1 MKLSDVLT
9 ESARQRPR
17 RALPAGD
24 GRNDIV
30 PDDNQCAD
38 EQESSDQIEEA
49 YFAKS
54 LGSSKV
60 LRMNGDLE
68 EPTPSSE
75 RFDIGSPCRA
85 RDEQSAHEEQYSP
98 EQEEQEQYLVHDPCF
113 KWPTIAGESR
123 IVRFARHSG
132 CNRRPKL
139 RLQPAEKEASRSTNV
154 RVRDGENGTN
164 RSG

>member
-38 EQESSDQIEEA
+38 EQESSYQIEEA

-98 EQEEQEQYLVHDPCF
+98 EQE
-113 KWPTIAGESR
+113 
-123 IVRFARHSG
+123 
-132 CNRRPKL
+132 
-139 RLQPAEKEASRSTNV
+139 
-154 RVRDGENGTN
+154 
-164 RSG
+164 

>member
-1 MKLSDVLT
+1 MSSQVARLAIQAFIQACSNSGSLFLGSGSMLARMKLSDVLT

-38 EQESSDQIEEA
+38 EQESSYQIEEA

-98 EQEEQEQYLVHDPCF
+98 EQE
-113 KWPTIAGESR
+113 
-123 IVRFARHSG
+123 
-132 CNRRPKL
+132 
-139 RLQPAEKEASRSTNV
+139 
-154 RVRDGENGTN
+154 
-164 RSG
+164 